1 VDGRD
6 KPGISALELPP
17 QPYWILVLLFGP
29 FPELSGGT
37 FMPCL
42 KAKTMKPTKS
52 PPQRMAMASCIVAVF
67 RQLASA
73 SNDNCRGCCSVWVWS
88 VR

>member
-1 VDGRD
+1 M
-6 KPGISALELPP
+6 
-17 QPYWILVLLFGP
+17 LLLSGP
-29 FPELSGGT
+29 FPERSGVT

-52 PPQRMAMASCIVAVF
+52 DPQRMAMVSCTVAAP

-73 SNDNCRGCCSVWVWS
+73 SSDNCRGCCSVWVWS
-88 VR
+88 VRWVGYAPVKQ